1 MYKTILVPV
10 EGIKRSKPAQA
21 AALNIGKD
29 FSSHIVGLR
38 VVPTI
43 QSLQS
48 ITEHHY
54 LSYEVYVQ
62 ILKNQKEQVKEDKN
76 AFVEYFD
83 RAGIDYEWI
92 EEEGDFLDY
101 MKLYARTADLA
112 IVPQGNDDLGDIMGD
127 IPSFIL
133 DSGIPTLAVPKKAR
147 SDTFGDN
154 IFIAWNGGKESIRA
168 VHAALPLLKKAK
180 NVTILSICEEK
191 KDEVKTADICKN
203 LARHGVLVRGMT
215 EGLHFDPGAKFLE
228 ICLSENADLIVA
240 GAWAHSRFTELIY
253 GGVTKTLFNN
263 QQIPV
268 LFTH

>member
-1 MYKTILVPV
+1 MYKTILIPIEGV
-10 EGIKRSKPAQA
+10 EGSKPAQA
-21 AALNIGKD
+21 AALKVGKD
-29 FSSHIVGLR
+29 FSSHILGLR

-62 ILKNQKEQVKEDKN
+62 ILKNQQEQVKEDKD
-76 AFVEYFD
+76 AFVDYFD
-83 RAGIDYEWI
+83 RSGIDYQWI
-92 EEEGDFLDY
+92 EEEGDFLDH
-101 MKLYARTADLA
+101 MRSYARSADLA
-112 IVPQGNDDLGDIMGD
+112 VVSQGDDELGDVMGD

-133 DSGIPTLAVPKKAR
+133 DSGIPTLAVPR
-147 SDTFGDN
+147 EPRENTFGEN

-215 EGLHFDPGAKFLE
+215 EGLHFDPGAKLLE
-228 ICLSENADLIVA
+228 ICLNEHADLIVA
-240 GAWAHSRFTELIY
+240 GAWAHSRIAELIY

-268 LFTH
+268 LFAH